1 MKQVIALRY
10 YQSKND
16 MLFNTAV
23 HYGLRYTEYENQMLF
38 FIREEIAD
46 ERTAYFFGDLLCHIF
61 NTTYSNN
68 RYSYPKES
76 PDYEVGI
83 YDILFAFIDHV
94 RKRTDE
100 KHYKEQ
106 LRKAFK
112 QMNVDMN
119 ENLPAIHLL
128 KDNTYTLTPTE
139 SYRSGY
145 GVKYRI
151 AEWKLS
157 GNTQK
162 EQGVRGKNRRAVYRN
177 FKWENLYENCVLYR
191 DFVKGNIETTEQIYL
206 LARNLCGVEKGKQK
220 FLEIMNS
227 EENSDKHYRFINW
240 KEILTAII
248 KDNVPVA
255 KCESCEYCDCCS
267 HTDNML
273 STAKPTKH
281 EVKVLKKER
290 YVSVETAYQT
300 LQNAFYRAIE
310 SHDNKIY
317 IINGQTALGKT
328 STYINYM
335 KNSVKPILIAV
346 PTHELKEQIIRD
358 AKNAGVK
365 DICGTPDMN
374 AYEISEEIIE
384 EINDIYRIGAG
395 AYALKFLSSTLSEMD
410 RKNPDYDKISSYLKD
425 CKRSLRFSGHI
436 ITTHAKLLRMP
447 QTVLDSHE
455 VIIDED
461 ILRAILRTESVDIKA
476 VKAIRNS
483 GILPEY
489 MGSRLGEICMK
500 RGYHVMDELD
510 IFADEKHLESL
521 MGRNANVFGLLK
533 SRYIHIAK
541 GKITFLIEEKLPD
554 CKLLIL
560 SATISHELY
569 RMMYPN
575 RSIDYYECPRAKYR
589 GKVVQYTDSS
599 YSRYALNE
607 DYHKKK
613 LLTELCKHNEVITFK
628 SIEKDFHT
636 RYHFG
641 NIEGMNSLQGKNL
654 SVVGL
659 PNLDE
664 TVYCL
669 YGMRAGTVIKKV
681 NMYPQRIVYSDKSFY
696 LNTYK
701 NEALRMI
708 QTWLISS
715 QLEQAVGR
723 ARLLREDCTV
733 TVFAG
738 FPVEQ
743 AEYRDKS
750 FVQNAK

>member
-1 MKQVIALRY
+1 MKRVIALKH

-16 MLFNTAV
+16 MLLNIAI
-23 HYGLRYTEYENQMLF
+23 HYGLRYIEYENHMLF

-46 ERTAYFFGDLLCHIF
+46 DRTAYFLGDLLCRIF
-61 NTTYSNN
+61 GTTYSNQKC
-68 RYSYPKES
+68 SYPEES

-83 YDILFAFIDHV
+83 YDILFAFIDCI
-94 RKRTDE
+94 RNKTDE

-106 LRKAFK
+106 LRKVFQ

-145 GVKYRI
+145 DVKQRI
-151 AEWKLS
+151 AKWKLN

-162 EQGVRGKNRRAVYRN
+162 EQSVRGKNRRATYRN
-177 FKWENLYENCVLYR
+177 FKWENLYERCSLYR
-191 DFVKGNIETTEQIYL
+191 DFVEGEIETTESIYL
-206 LARNLCGVEKGKQK
+206 LARNLCGAEKGKQK
-220 FLEIMNS
+220 FLEIMNF
-227 EENSDKHYRFINW
+227 EENSDKHYRLINW

-248 KDNVPVA
+248 KDDVPVA
-255 KCESCEYCDCCS
+255 KCESCEYCDLCC
-267 HTDNML
+267 HADNML
-273 STAKPTKH
+273 STAKPTKQ
-281 EVKVLKKER
+281 EVRVLKKEK
-290 YVSVETAYQT
+290 YVTIEKAYQE

-310 SHDNKIY
+310 SQDNKIY

-328 STYINYM
+328 STYIRYM
-335 KNSVKPILIAV
+335 QESQKPVLIAV
-346 PTHELKEQIIRD
+346 PTHELKEQIICD
-358 AKNAGVK
+358 AKAFGIE
-365 DICGTPDMN
+365 DICGTPDIN
-374 AYEISEEIIE
+374 TYGISEEIINRM
-384 EINDIYRIGAG
+384 NDIYRIGAG
-395 AYALKFLSSTLSEMD
+395 IYALHFLSSKLTELNRTS
-410 RKNPDYDKISSYLKD
+410 PDYDKISSYLKD
-425 CKRSLRFSGHI
+425 CKRSIRFGGHI

-447 QTVLDSHE
+447 QTVLESHE

-461 ILRAILRTESVDIKA
+461 ILRSVLKTESVDIKE
-476 VKAIRNS
+476 VKKIRNS

-489 MGSRLGEICMK
+489 INSRLGEICMK
-500 RGYHVMDELD
+500 RGYHAMEEQEVLT
-510 IFADEKHLESL
+510 DEKHFQKL
-521 MGRNANVFGLLK
+521 MGKNANVYGLLK
-533 SRYIHIAK
+533 SQYIHIAK

-554 CKLLIL
+554 CKLIIL

-569 RMMYPN
+569 KMIYSN
-575 RSIDYYECPRAKYR
+575 RSIEYYDCPKAAYKGRII
-589 GKVVQYTDSS
+589 QYTDSS

-607 DYHKKK
+607 DYNKKK
-613 LLTELCKHNEVITFK
+613 ILLELCRYNEVITFK
-628 SIEKDFHT
+628 SIEKEFHT

-641 NIEGMNSLQGKNL
+641 NIEGMNHLKGKNL

-669 YGMRAGTVIKKV
+669 YSMRAGAEIKKAV
-681 NMYPQRIVYSDKSFY
+681 MYPQRIIYRDKSFY

-701 NEALRMI
+701 NGVLQMI

-733 TVFAG
+733 IVYAG

-743 AEYRDKS
+743 AEYRDNTFLK
-750 FVQNAK
+750 NE